1 MRLLA
6 GLGWCA
12 RHGRLALVA
21 GLICGVALPGLA
33 EMMRPAIAPLVVA
46 LLFLAVLRLGPAGV
60 RVGLGGLGQALRL
73 ALVLQLALP
82 LAAIGFC
89 AALGV
94 MAQPL
99 AMGVALMLAAAP
111 ITGSP
116 HIAWMVGADPAPA
129 LRQMVVGTALLPLT
143 ALPVFWLLPAFG
155 SHMQVVISV
164 ARLLGLIG
172 LAGGLALLLR
182 HWRIVPGS
190 APVLAAIDGVATIA
204 LGLVV
209 IGLMVAVGPALR
221 AAEAGLFITLGLV
234 TALNFGLQIAASL
247 MVARHD
253 PALAAPIGIIAGNR
267 NIALF
272 LGVLPAGL
280 VSDLLLLIGCYQIP
294 MYLTPLILRRWY
306 HVPPRHPRPR

>member
-1 MRLLA
+1 MKFGPETFGELNA
-6 GLGWCA
+6 EDYD
-12 RHGRLALVA
+12 ALHDPGTTA
-21 GLICGVALPGLA
+21 ESVALIGEIAAGGRVLELA
-33 EMMRPAIAPLVVA
+33 IGTGRM
-46 LLFLAVLRLGPAGV
+46 
-60 RVGLGGLGQALRL
+60 
-73 ALVLQLALP
+73 ALP
-82 LAAIGFC
+82 LAAIGVC
-89 AALGV
+89 SALGI

-155 SHMQVVISV
+155 SHLQVVASV
-164 ARLLGLIG
+164 ARLLVLIG
-172 LAGGLALLLR
+172 LAGGLALALR

-190 APVLAAIDGVATIA
+190 APVLAAIDGTATIA

-221 AAEAGLFITLGLV
+221 AAEAGFFITLGLV
-234 TALNFGLQIAASL
+234 TVLNFGLQIAASL
-247 MVARHD
+247 IVGRQD
-253 PALAAPIGIIAGNR
+253 PALAAPLGIVAGNR

-272 LGVLPAGL
+272 LGVLPVGL

-306 HVPPRHPRPR
+306 RVPA